1 MSRSIANDFNECY
14 RAYLS
19 KSPSLNRDL
28 DAVLKMREMKDIFDM
43 QSEAVKIA
51 INSIWC
57 EMHNLP
63 EDEMFFEK
71 IMDRS

>member
-43 QSEAVKIA
+43 
-51 INSIWC
+51 
-57 EMHNLP
+57 
-63 EDEMFFEK
+63 
-71 IMDRS
+71 